1 MGRIAETEISERV
14 LRDPGYCTDIRL
26 MPDELAFFRQAIQRQ
41 WLDRISE
48 VYPELAPQF
57 AELGLANYHKLA
69 HLVDHQKLWPKP
81 FRVLPGSVAA
91 QVKHLPVM
99 ERLRAAFG
107 DFVISDYAYENTI
120 EQGREELYWRIVRPN
135 VRSDVGQ
142 LHADKWF
149 HERLGSDEYGMFE
162 AGTETLKIWTAIYC
176 EPGRNGLIIVPNSHK
191 RIWRYQHVPVGN
203 STRPQILEDEEKL
216 GGILVATD
224 PGTLLIFND
233 ATLHGGAVNQGD
245 YTRVSM
251 EITMVFH

>member
-1 MGRIAETEISERV
+1 MGRIAKTEISDRV
-14 LRDPGYCTDIRL
+14 LHDPGYSIDLRL
-26 MPDELAFFRQAIQRQ
+26 AADELAFFRDAIRRQ

-48 VYPELAPQF
+48 LYPELAPRF
-57 AELGLANYHKLA
+57 AEAGIANYHKLA

-81 FRVLPGSVAA
+81 YRVLPASVAA
-91 QVKHLPVM
+91 LAKRLPVM

-107 DFVISDYAYENTI
+107 EFVISDYAYEDSV

-149 HERLGSDEYGMFE
+149 HERLGSDDYGMFKP
-162 AGTETLKIWTAIYC
+162 GTETLKIWTAIYC
-176 EPGRNGLIIVPNSHK
+176 EPGRNGLIIVPNSH
-191 RIWRYQHVPVGN
+191 RRDWRYHHVPVGK
-203 STRPQILEDEEKL
+203 STRPQILEDADKL
-216 GGILVATD
+216 GGVLVATE

>member
-1 MGRIAETEISERV
+1 MGRIAKTEISDRI
-14 LRDPGYCTDIRL
+14 LGDPGYCTDIKL
-26 MPDELAFFRQAIQRQ
+26 ESDELAFFRDAIQRQ

-48 VYPELAPQF
+48 VYPDLAPKF
-57 AELGLANYHKLA
+57 AEAGLPNYHKLS
-69 HLVDHQKLWPKP
+69 HLVDHRQLWSKP
-81 FRVLPGSVAA
+81 FRVLPAHVGA
-91 QVKHLPVM
+91 QAKRLPVM
-99 ERLRAAFG
+99 NRLRAAFG
-107 DFVISDYAYENTI
+107 DFAISDYAYEDAV
-120 EQGREELYWRIVRPN
+120 EKGREDLYWRIVRPN

-149 HERLGSDEYGMFE
+149 HERLGSGEYGMFE
-162 AGTETLKIWTAIYC
+162 AGTETIKIWTAIYC

-191 RIWRYQHVPVGN
+191 RDWRYQHVNVGN

-216 GGILVATD
+216 GGVLVATE

-245 YTRVSM
+245 FTRVSM